1 MIMYEVIIQEN
12 AENDL
17 LAIIEYISDCLCEKE
32 IAVKIYRDIM
42 HGILSLE
49 TMPKRCSVIDKEPY
63 RSDRIR
69 RLIVGNYSAFYV
81 VDDEEKT
88 VHIIHIVYN
97 RREWQNII

>member
-1 MIMYEVIIQEN
+1 MMKYEVIIQEN

-17 LAIIEYISDCLCEKE
+17 FGIFEYISDCLCEKE
-32 IAVKIYRDIM
+32 IAVKIYQDIM

-49 TMPKRCSVIDKEPY
+49 VMPKRCAIIDRQPY
-63 RSDRIR
+63 RKSEIR

-81 VDDEEKT
+81 IDDKEKN
-88 VHIIHIVYN
+88 VHIIRVVYN